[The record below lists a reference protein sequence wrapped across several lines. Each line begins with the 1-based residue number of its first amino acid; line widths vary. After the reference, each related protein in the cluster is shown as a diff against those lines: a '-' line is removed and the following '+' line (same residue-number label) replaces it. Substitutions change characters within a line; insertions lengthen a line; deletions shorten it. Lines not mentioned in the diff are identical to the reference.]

1 MEQFKVEE
9 AFIAAAQAAAR
20 KRLEFKAAVRRVL
33 GTGDWKHDPE
43 RLAAAEAKRARK
55 NARRAACR

>member
-1 MEQFKVEE
+1 MDD
-9 AFIAAAQAAAR
+9 
-20 KRLEFKAAVRRVL
+20 RLDALLKAAETFFHRGTEARASVRRAI
-33 GTGDWKHDPE
+33 GTSDWKHDPK